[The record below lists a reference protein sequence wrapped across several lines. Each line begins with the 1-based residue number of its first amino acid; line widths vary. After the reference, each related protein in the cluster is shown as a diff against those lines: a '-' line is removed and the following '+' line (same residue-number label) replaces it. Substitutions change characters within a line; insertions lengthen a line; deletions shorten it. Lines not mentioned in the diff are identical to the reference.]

1 MPHYVTFKPVALI
14 ALAGAALA
22 CGPVDHEPSTPI
34 EITRSSLSAVLGDDV
49 QPTGMAIDEESG
61 QRYFLDPALGILE
74 ALDTGEVVVRW
85 SPPPELPELTDLC
98 AVGGGRFVAAANGD
112 GYVID
117 IAAGTARQH
126 FCLEPGGDPGFDPGF
141 DPGAPAAL
149 DHLNRAVACD
159 IEAGLIYGQPQ
170 TVPQEGEPLPIRS
183 EMASYRLS
191 TGADV
196 DWVLLPEA
204 TYHAGGMTVLESGR
218 ILLGAGSTISLYD
231 ASTQVLTQLA
241 DLSRSGVQRIEA
253 ITIDRAAG
261 TIELV
266 DGGAEELVSVPLAA
280 LGLAP

>member
-1 MPHYVTFKPVALI
+1 MPHFITFKPLALI
-14 ALAGAALA
+14 ALAGATIA
-22 CGPVDHEPSTPI
+22 CGPVDHEPSAPI
-34 EITRSSLSAVLGDDV
+34 EVTRAAFSAVLGDDV

-61 QRYFLDPALGILE
+61 QRYFLDPALGIME
-74 ALDTGEVVVRW
+74 VLDDGEVVVRW

-112 GYVID
+112 GYVVD

-126 FCLEPGGDPGFDPGF
+126 FCLEPGGDPGFA
-141 DPGAPAAL
+141 PGAPEPVA
-149 DHLNRAVACD
+149 HLNRAVACD
-159 IEAGLIYGQPQ
+159 IAAGLIYGQPQ
-170 TVPQEGEPLPIRS
+170 TVPFAGEPRPIRS

-196 DWVLLPEA
+196 DWVLLPSA
-204 TYHAGGMTVLESGR
+204 AYHAGGMTVLESGR
-218 ILLGAGSTISLYD
+218 ILLGAGATLSLYD
-231 ASTQVLTQLA
+231 ASTQTLTQLA

-266 DGGAEELVSVPLAA
+266 DADAEEVVSVPLAA
-280 LGLAP
+280 LGLAL